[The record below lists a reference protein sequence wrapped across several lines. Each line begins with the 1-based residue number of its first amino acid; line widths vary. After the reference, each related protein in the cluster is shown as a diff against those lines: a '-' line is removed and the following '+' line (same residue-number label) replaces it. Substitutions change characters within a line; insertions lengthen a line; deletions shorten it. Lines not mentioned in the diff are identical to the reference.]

1 MPVILSKRVN
11 IFCHK
16 DIFPR
21 VLERLHEI
29 GIVQISKYGEELG
42 LPDTSF
48 NPISRKQDLIL
59 QQVRYVLDFLAPFAP
74 KTKMLKKMLEGMP
87 EVDKEEFVK
96 ALSKVDY
103 EKIYNSVRDLNDRL
117 NGLKNKR
124 EEIDILSKELSFYKN
139 LEIPCEDW
147 ESTKKTTI
155 FIGSIPKLKWKSFEE
170 EIEDLKNDMYLE
182 VITEDSRDVRFY
194 ILILKR
200 SEDKILTVLRK
211 SSFSQIKPPQGYK
224 GTVNEVLKEL
234 EKTREVLEKEEE
246 KIIKEIQSLLIY
258 KDKLEVIFDYLSILK
273 EREDVKKEL
282 FWTKKVLLIEGWV
295 LEPDVEK
302 LKKELKNIGSQMEI
316 LVFDPPEG
324 ETPPIELDNKRYVK
338 PFEIITKLY
347 SYPNHREPDPTPFVA
362 LFFFV
367 FFGMCL
373 TDAGYGIVM
382 AVLFY
387 LAVKKFKIGSGA
399 KLFFKL
405 LMYGG
410 VATIFAGALTGSWF
424 GNSIDLL
431 PQSFGFLKSI
441 KNFIMITDPMKN
453 PIPMLAFSL
462 LLGLIQIFTGLFI
475 EFYSNIKAG
484 KVKDAWMDQGS
495 WIFFL
500 VAILI
505 AIGGLPFAKYLVMI
519 GALIIVL
526 TQGRHN
532 KNILAKIGGGV
543 LSLYDVVG
551 YLGDT
556 LSYSRLF
563 ALGLTTAAIAMIVNT
578 IMELLS
584 GTPIIGFLIGAVI
597 FVFGHIFNLVINALG
612 AFIHSARLQY
622 VEFFTKFYEGGG
634 LPFSPF
640 KLKTQYVKIKNL

>member
-1 MPVILSKRVN
+1 
-11 IFCHK
+11 
-16 DIFPR
+16 
-21 VLERLHEI
+21 
-29 GIVQISKYGEELG
+29 
-42 LPDTSF
+42 
-48 NPISRKQDLIL
+48 
-59 QQVRYVLDFLAPFAP
+59 
-74 KTKMLKKMLEGMP
+74 
-87 EVDKEEFVK
+87 
-96 ALSKVDY
+96 
-103 EKIYNSVRDLNDRL
+103 
-117 NGLKNKR
+117 
-124 EEIDILSKELSFYKN
+124 
-139 LEIPCEDW
+139 
-147 ESTKKTTI
+147 
-155 FIGSIPKLKWKSFEE
+155 
-170 EIEDLKNDMYLE
+170 
-182 VITEDSRDVRFY
+182 
-194 ILILKR
+194 
-200 SEDKILTVLRK
+200 
-211 SSFSQIKPPQGYK
+211 
-224 GTVNEVLKEL
+224 
-234 EKTREVLEKEEE
+234 E
-246 KIIKEIQSLLIY
+246 KIIKEVQSLLIY

-302 LKKELKNIGSQMEI
+302 LKKELKSIGSQIEI